1 MMAPS
6 RRLLTSIC
14 LLTIVILLL
23 AVWSLRSGAVT
34 LDVVQVFDALLGS
47 APRNVTMVVT
57 EWRLPRVAMA
67 CWCPASCAS
76 RWSAPLSARR
86 C

>member
-6 RRLLTSIC
+6 RRLLTSVS
-14 LLTIVILLL
+14 LLLIAILLL

-34 LDVVQVFDALLGS
+34 LDAVQVFDALLGS
-47 APRNVTMVVT
+47 APRNITMVVT

-67 CWCPASCAS
+67 F
-76 RWSAPLSARR
+76 WSVRRSA
-86 C
+86 